1 MLILLLS
8 SRQLDNISLND
19 KKIYLNVNFFFL
31 AFLANSNLYLHF
43 LFNYFMN
50 LKKSFLLRLN
60 PVRILGS
67 AFLQG
72 VRIYRR
78 AFFSTQKLKS
88 IMATVLCKPRFQL
101 PVLKCPVFNF
111 PVLKRGSSKVLESAP
126 IPNFKNLSMM
136 GLRLVAGQS

>member
-43 LFNYFMN
+43 IFNYFMN
-50 LKKSFLLRLN
+50 LKKYFLLRLN

-67 AFLQG
+67 AFLKG

-78 AFFSTQKLKS
+78 AVVTHNSKS
-88 IMATVLCKPRFQL
+88 DL
-101 PVLKCPVFNF
+101 P
-111 PVLKRGSSKVLESAP
+111 
-126 IPNFKNLSMM
+126 LSMYI
-136 GLRLVAGQS
+136 QTISHKFPPQ